1 MSSIIKTQSPLN
13 YYFSFSNIAFLFLV
27 PLIAGALDFA
37 LLSLVVV
44 IN

>member
-1 MSSIIKTQSPLN
+1 MSSIIKTQSPFN
-13 YYFSFSNIAFLFLV
+13 FSFSNIAFLFLV

-37 LLSLVVV
+37 LLSIVVV

>member
-1 MSSIIKTQSPLN
+1 MSSIIKAQNPFN
-13 YYFSFSNIAFLFLV
+13 YYFTFSNIAFLFLV

>member
-1 MSSIIKTQSPLN
+1 MSSIIKTQRPL
-13 YYFSFSNIAFLFLV
+13 YFSFSNIAFLFLV

-37 LLSLVVV
+37 LLSIVVV

>member
-1 MSSIIKTQSPLN
+1 MSSITVTQSPLN
-13 YYFSFSNIAFLFLV
+13 YYFSFSNLAFLLLV

-37 LLSLVVV
+37 LLSIVVV